1 MGLDNKS
8 SSKLFITIK
17 SILYALLIALLIR
30 YIFIQPFKI
39 PSKSMYPTLMVGD
52 QILVDRFN
60 YGIGFPCSK
69 SKIIPSLK
77 NIERGDVVVFRYP
90 EDSESVECPNGGFI
104 GLSSIYYIKRV
115 IAIPGDTISIKLNEV
130 YINGIKISNKTSRF
144 YILDGIKHEIH
155 QNNFQ
160 TGIKEVI
167 YKIKGGFPD
176 NIENLKIPQGKYFVL
191 GDNRDNSLD
200 SRFWG
205 FVPRENIS
213 HGIINLKMLKIFLG

>member
-77 NIERGDVVVFRYP
+77 NIDFE
-90 EDSESVECPNGGFI
+90 
-104 GLSSIYYIKRV
+104 
-115 IAIPGDTISIKLNEV
+115 KL
-130 YINGIKISNKTSRF
+130 R
-144 YILDGIKHEIH
+144 
-155 QNNFQ
+155 
-160 TGIKEVI
+160 
-167 YKIKGGFPD
+167 
-176 NIENLKIPQGKYFVL
+176 
-191 GDNRDNSLD
+191 
-200 SRFWG
+200 
-205 FVPRENIS
+205 
-213 HGIINLKMLKIFLG
+213 